1 MRRYKFATLMIAG
14 VALMLS
20 ACTATKQEAPAH
32 TNHVKQAQNNVK
44 PKQKMHILQRE
55 TDNRFNKLREKAN
68 NGNVHLTKAQANFIK
83 PYKYQSSKIFKMM
96 PRDSYGRALAS
107 HIQLSENQ
115 AAFNKR
121 SPYLTIRPSGWHNYK
136 FTTSKNG
143 NPYTT
148 WLYNR
153 GHLVGYQFC
162 GLNQAPGNMITQ
174 TTYLNQGGITGMN
187 DQNPEG
193 QLYYENKLRSWLIK
207 HPADKLDYSVAAL
220 YAPGELVPQAVR
232 LSYVGYTPRGKKIRI
247 NMPIGSKAKRAHDK
261 LSYVI
266 LSNTSPQAT
275 INYKTGRAKVF
286 NSNSNSFNRA
296 EYKNH
301 LWRTKFSKH

>member
-1 MRRYKFATLMIAG
+1 MIAG
-14 VALMLS
+14 LALMLS
-20 ACTATKQEAPAH
+20 ACTTTKQEAPAH
-32 TNHVKQAQNNVK
+32 TNHVKQE
-44 PKQKMHILQRE
+44 QKMHILQHK
-55 TDNRFNKLREKAN
+55 TTNLVKQFREKSN
-68 NGNVHLTKAQANFIK
+68 KGTVHLTKAQANFIK
-83 PYKYQSSKIFKMM
+83 PYKYQPSKIFKMM
-96 PRDSYGRALAS
+96 PRDSYGRALAA
-107 HIQLSENQ
+107 HIQLNESQ
-115 AAFNKR
+115 AAFKKR

-143 NPYTT
+143 KPYTT

-174 TTYLNQGGITGMN
+174 TTYLNQGGLTGMN

-286 NSNSNSFNRA
+286 KENSPENSGF
-296 EYKNH
+296 
-301 LWRTKFSKH
+301 

>member
-1 MRRYKFATLMIAG
+1 MRKHKFATLMIAG
-14 VALMLS
+14 LALMLS
-20 ACTATKQEAPAH
+20 ACTTTKQEAPAN
-32 TNHVKQAQNNVK
+32 TNRVKQE
-44 PKQKMHILQRE
+44 QKMHILKHKTASLVKQ
-55 TDNRFNKLREKAN
+55 FREKSN
-68 NGNVHLTKAQANFIK
+68 KGTVHLTKAQANFIK
-83 PYKYQSSKIFKMM
+83 PYKYQPSKIFKMM

-107 HIQLSENQ
+107 HIQLNESQ
-115 AAFNKR
+115 AAFKKR

-143 NPYTT
+143 KPYTT

-174 TTYLNQGGITGMN
+174 TTYLNQGGLTGMN

-286 NSNSNSFNRA
+286 NENSPENSGF
-296 EYKNH
+296 
-301 LWRTKFSKH
+301 